1 MEEVLYC
8 YDGSFDGFLCCVF
21 ESYASRERPS
31 AIVRE
36 EDLEPTLFSTRQ
48 IVTDAGH
55 ARRYPR
61 KSGSCPRRPPV
72 FSAGDFS
79 PACRTGKSACTA

>member
-21 ESYASRERPS
+21 ESYASRERPA

-36 EDLEPTLFSTRQ
+36 EMEGAVKLAVEMKADVHQGKTWY
-48 IVTDAGH
+48 DAKG
-55 ARRYPR
+55 
-61 KSGSCPRRPPV
+61 
-72 FSAGDFS
+72 
-79 PACRTGKSACTA
+79 